1 MNYNW
6 RDIPVFLRTPI
17 GRRQFLWSMY
27 QRGWPILSHLARVY
41 RQTLVRNTRIVTVVG
56 SYGKSTTLRATACA
70 LKIKAH
76 SLSLRNSKS
85 FVARAVFRIRPYHR
99 HAVIEVGIDG
109 PGQMA
114 HYAHLVRPDVT
125 VVTSIGSEHN
135 RSLHSLERTRAE
147 KSEMIRVLSHTG
159 VAVLNGDDTNVLWMK
174 PHTRAKVV
182 TFGLSEAN
190 DVRASDITLD
200 WPKGT
205 HFNLHAYGETR
216 HVTIRLIG
224 PPMVYP
230 ILAAIATGL
239 AEGCTLDQ
247 ILPALAKLSPTPGRL
262 EPVRLPNGA
271 YILRDDFKSPLE
283 TIDSALDVLS
293 EIPARRR
300 IVVLGDVSE
309 PLGKQWQIY
318 RKIGQRIGGM
328 ASRAIFITGKFRAYA
343 AGAKQGGLPPSSLF
357 NTERS
362 VLEAV
367 EVLRQDLDPEDVV
380 LIKGRDTQR
389 LDRIT
394 LSLLGRTVRCNLSF
408 CNTKVA
414 RCDHC
419 PMLERGWG
427 KAPSYYMKG

>member
-1 MNYNW
+1 
-6 RDIPVFLRTPI
+6 

-56 SYGKSTTLRATACA
+56 SYGKSTTMRATACA
-70 LKIKAH
+70 LKINAH
-76 SLSLRNSKS
+76 RLSLRNSKS

-114 HYAHLVRPDVT
+114 HYAHLVRPDLT

-135 RSLHSLERTRAE
+135 RSLHSLESTRAE

-190 DVRASDITLD
+190 DIRASDITLD

-205 HFNLHAYGETR
+205 RFNLHAYGETR

-239 AEGCTLDQ
+239 AEGYSLDQ

-271 YILRDDFKSPLE
+271 YILRDDQNLLESNGRFIGKSGSGSEEWLLGQFLLLGNFEPMQQVQNRVDFRRL
-283 TIDSALDVLS
+283 LS
-293 EIPARRR
+293 SIRRE
-300 IVVLGDVSE
+300 VYL
-309 PLGKQWQIY
+309 KQW
-318 RKIGQRIGGM
+318 KSFGRI
-328 ASRAIFITGKFRAYA
+328 S
-343 AGAKQGGLPPSSLF
+343 
-357 NTERS
+357 
-362 VLEAV
+362 
-367 EVLRQDLDPEDVV
+367 
-380 LIKGRDTQR
+380 
-389 LDRIT
+389 T
-394 LSLLGRTVRCNLSF
+394 LKMLS
-408 CNTKVA
+408 
-414 RCDHC
+414 
-419 PMLERGWG
+419 
-427 KAPSYYMKG
+427 